1 MRYSHF
7 TSKLNLSASL
17 VSCKKHPNNSR
28 IIALILG
35 TTKIMVHIIILLII
49 SVMVIQ
55 AITAVQTAPIL
66 VCTIMITK
74 VNRRLAQA

>member
-1 MRYSHF
+1 
-7 TSKLNLSASL
+7 
-17 VSCKKHPNNSR
+17 
-28 IIALILG
+28 
-35 TTKIMVHIIILLII
+35 MVHIIILLII

-74 VNRRLAQA
+74 VNHRLAQA